1 MNDRLSMP
9 LGEKTLWQR
18 VYLTASVFGGLFAA
32 YWAFSNY
39 PETMFSTYAK
49 VNSTYQERLKATRT
63 AIADIKAIE
72 QESGIAG
79 TQATAGLEKDLA
91 AMGEEY
97 RAALKAVPQ
106 ERSNQAGGAI
116 GAIVLCGLVTAGLIC
131 LLGWLVEGIGL
142 HRRLASTKAAG
153 HVRRANL
160 VSSDVAQGSPQALP
174 SAQNPNHQR
183 NS

>member
-32 YWAFSNY
+32 YWAFSHY

-49 VNSTYQERLKATRT
+49 VNNTYQERLKATRT

-72 QESGIAG
+72 QESGIAV

-116 GAIVLCGLVTAGLIC
+116 GAIVLFGLVTAGLIC

-142 HRRLASTKAAG
+142 QRRIASTKAKTRM
-153 HVRRANL
+153 HPVHL
-160 VSSDVAQGSPQALP
+160 VSSETARESHQALP
-174 SAQNPNHQR
+174 PLNPTQQKNP
-183 NS
+183 